1 MLLSCILLLLFTNLI
16 SAAPLSVVVNSPLPG
31 DVVGVNGSGFV
42 VDIAIDAVSA
52 QYNDLLNNDI
62 SYLNDPVL
70 TNTTFHT
77 GTSYSTPG
85 LVVLLNT
92 SVAGP
97 YTNLAGLF
105 QVNTFEYVQS
115 PSGQYVAESYNV
127 WLAGAPK
134 FGTGA
139 STLTVYYVNG
149 TAPTTIDSSTVL
161 QAISNVVSTVFTIA
175 SSSAPTTTNTT
186 SSATL
191 APGANPVQV
200 TIQSPGQYDLQG
212 NNGVGFLIDLF
223 TTSNTAAQNN
233 LLSATNGYVPH
244 YNSPSNTTA
253 FRVGS
258 LVSSPGLVV
267 LLSTTTSKAPLNGPD
282 TNLAGLFQITGIEF
296 TSNGSLAQVWNSWI
310 AGKALFGVGV
320 NTTLT
325 AYVVNGTA
333 PNVVDANTQNSAI
346 SNIAQ
351 VNFYING
358 PNPTS
363 APTTTA
369 TPTATPAPLSSSAI
383 SLKATLA
390 GAIVVVMLEPMLS
403 FIL

>member
-1 MLLSCILLLLFTNLI
+1 MLLTCILFLLSTNLI
-16 SAAPLSVVVNSPLPG
+16 SGSPLSVAVNSPLPG

-42 VDIAIDAVSA
+42 VDISTDAVSP

-70 TNTTFHT
+70 TSATFHT
-77 GTSYSTPG
+77 GASYSTPG

-115 PSGQYVAESYNV
+115 ANGQYVAESYNV

-149 TAPTTIDSSTVL
+149 TAPATINSSTVQL
-161 QAISNVVSTVFTIA
+161 AISNVVSTVFTIA
-175 SSSAPTTTNTT
+175 SSSAPTTTTST

-191 APGANPVQV
+191 APGAKPVQI

-212 NNGVGFLIDLF
+212 NNGVGFLVDLF

-244 YNSPSNTTA
+244 YNSPSNTTTFHA
-253 FRVGS
+253 GS

-267 LLSTTTSKAPLNGPD
+267 LLSTTTSNAPLSGPN
-282 TNLAGLFQITGIEF
+282 TNLAGLFQITATEF

-333 PNVVDANTQNSAI
+333 PNVVGSNTQSSAI

-351 VNFYING
+351 TNFYING
-358 PNPTS
+358 PNPFV
-363 APTTTA
+363 TA
-369 TPTATPAPLSSSAI
+369 SPTATPAPLSSSAI
-383 SLKATLA
+383 RLKTTLI
-390 GAIVVVMLEPMLS
+390 GAIVAVMLEPMLS